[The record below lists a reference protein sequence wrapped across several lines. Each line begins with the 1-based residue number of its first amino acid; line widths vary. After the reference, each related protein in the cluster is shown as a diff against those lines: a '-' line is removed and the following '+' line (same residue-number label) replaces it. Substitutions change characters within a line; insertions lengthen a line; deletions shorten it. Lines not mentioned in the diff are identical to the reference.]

1 MMTKEVTVQKIKIG
15 FGNPL
20 VLIAGPCVVE
30 NRDMIFYTAEKVK
43 SICEKFHTPV
53 IFKSSYKKA
62 NRTSMSGF
70 VSIGMDE
77 ALKILDDVKKVF
89 DLPILTDIHTAEE
102 VNSVAQVAD
111 ILQIPAFL
119 CRQTDLLI
127 AAGKTGR
134 AVNIKKGQFLA
145 PEDMKHPIEKVASTN
160 NENILVTERGT
171 TFGYH
176 NLVVDMRGLVMMKK
190 FGYPVVLDATHSVQL
205 PSGEN
210 GKSGGQPEF
219 IFPLS
224 RAGVAVG
231 IDALFVETHPEPA
244 KALSDAASQLAL
256 DQLEKLLKQVVAINK
271 TMKDVTA

>member
-1 MMTKEVTVQKIKIG
+1 MTKEVTVQKIKIG
-15 FGNPL
+15 AGNPL

-43 SICEKFHTPV
+43 SICERYNTPV

-77 ALKILDDVKKVF
+77 ALKILDDVKKTF
-89 DLPILTDIHTAEE
+89 GLPILTDIHTAEE
-102 VNSVAQVAD
+102 VTSAAQVAD
-111 ILQIPAFL
+111 VLQIPAFL
-119 CRQTDLLI
+119 CRQTDILI
-127 AAGKTGR
+127 AAGKTGK

-145 PEDMKHPIEKVASTN
+145 PDDMKHPIEKVASTK

-244 KALSDAASQLAL
+244 KALSDAASQLPL
-256 DQLEKLLKQVVAINK
+256 NQLESLLKQVVAIDK